1 MTKVRLECQHSSEE
15 GLVDES
21 FPVDLASEL
30 ILKDGEKLN
39 RSQKGTT
46 QAEAFFKTHRWLDVA
61 EVPNVPRERL
71 I

>member
-30 ILKDGEKLN
+30 ILKDEEKLN
-39 RSQKGTT
+39 RSTKRDDTGRSL
-46 QAEAFFKTHRWLDVA
+46 F
-61 EVPNVPRERL
+61 
-71 I
+71 